1 MDTSLVVI
9 INIMLRRAVV
19 KNFKYTKLDLKQ
31 LTLRQVNLFHTTGRK
46 ENTLILGGL
55 AVAASGIVLQHV
67 LQFYRNIP
75 KAGDPATEAKTST
88 DDSSKDTE
96 ASTSKAKAEAN
107 TTSGSESD
115 PAATGAKTESS
126 GGFFSSLFERGYY
139 EGGFEEKM
147 SKREAALIL
156 GVRESATAE
165 RIKDAHRRILLLNHP
180 DRGGSALIAAKINE
194 AKDLLLKGKV

>member
-1 MDTSLVVI
+1 
-9 INIMLRRAVV
+9 MLRRAVV
-19 KNFKYTKLDLKQ
+19 RNFKLTKLDLKQ
-31 LTLRQVNLFHTTGRK
+31 LTRQKVNMFHATGRT

-55 AVAASGIVLQHV
+55 GLAASGIVLQYA
-67 LQFYRNIP
+67 LQMYRALP
-75 KAGDPATEAKTST
+75 KAGDPATETKSGEETKGNEDA
-88 DDSSKDTE
+88 D
-96 ASTSKAKAEAN
+96 KAKVKSEANSAAGAEA
-107 TTSGSESD
+107 GSE
-115 PAATGAKTESS
+115 AKSE

-156 GVRESATAE
+156 GVRESATVE